1 MNLPEVVVILV
12 VLYSE
17 SYGAVMSTLVL
28 LALYITSY
36 GPDPLKF
43 FGVRIVFS
51 FIVLLTV
58 LYSVV
63 SL

>member
-1 MNLPEVVVILV
+1 MNLSEVVILV
-12 VLYSE
+12 VLFRE
-17 SYGAVMSTLVL
+17 LGAVMSTLVL
-28 LALYITSY
+28 LALYITLY

-43 FGVRIVFS
+43 FGVRMVFS

-58 LYSVV
+58 MYPVV